1 MSVVLGYD
9 ESPGSQEA
17 LRVAIDVAARY
28 AEPLVIV
35 YATSPPGGMGEEF
48 RSHREALE
56 EIGRTAVGHAVR
68 QAAERGV
75 ETVVELVSD
84 KPVEAL
90 LAEGERYDATV
101 IVVGTWGE
109 SPLRGAILGSTS
121 HKLLHLSRRPVLCVP
136 APEGTHQGT
145 HRQE

>member
-1 MSVVLGYD
+1 M
-9 ESPGSQEA
+9 
-17 LRVAIDVAARY
+17 AARY

-35 YATSPPGGMGEEF
+35 YATAPPGGMGEEF
-48 RSHREALE
+48 SPTARRSRRSAAP
-56 EIGRTAVGHAVR
+56 AVGHAVR

-75 ETVVELVSD
+75 GTVVELVAD

-90 LAEGERYDATV
+90 LEEAERHGATV

-109 SPLRGAILGSTS
+109 SPLRGAILGSTP
-121 HKLLHLSRRPVLCVP
+121 HKLLHLSTSAGAVRP
-136 APEGTHQGT
+136 APEETSPAT